1 MKMYTDEE
9 IEEEIDRFKDKFR
22 EVGWDDFIEYQY
34 DVFETRDKLLRT
46 LLDQSKTLDS
56 ESGLDRNLDIA
67 GWGPGVS
74 FYGQRVYDYP
84 AVTSVFRADK
94 NKHHEI
100 MSVMAGNLLFDS
112 IEAANETA
120 EKYMSKNKD
129 IQEVLAGFQRVI
141 IPVKLVKNNG

>member
-9 IEEEIDRFKDKFR
+9 IEEEIDRFKNKFKK
-22 EVGWDDFIEYQY
+22 VGWDDFIEYQY

-56 ESGLDRNLDIA
+56 ESGIDKNLDIS

-100 MSVMAGNLLFDS
+100 MSVMTGNLLFDS

>member
-56 ESGLDRNLDIA
+56 ESGIDKNLDIS

-100 MSVMAGNLLFDS
+100 MSVMTGNLLFDS